1 LSINLQQSSV
11 SEVAASHHQ
20 MQSTNNLFEDQME
33 EQRNNL
39 NIEEPFKNL
48 TQEQNNKQNY
58 YPLTTGRKS

>member
-1 LSINLQQSSV
+1 
-11 SEVAASHHQ
+11 

-48 TQEQNNKQNY
+48 TQEQNNRQNY
-58 YPLTTGRKS
+58 YPLTTGRKSQQYKNVLNRVISGEEKGDS